1 MMHCRVGQIISSRF
15 NILAHKSGTMTK
27 GGTTTRDDLYQVEKC
42 CKKKKLEKRK
52 EVDSNSK
59 KLQ

>member
-1 MMHCRVGQIISSRF
+1 MVHCRVGQIISSHF

-27 GGTTTRDDLYQVEKC
+27 GGTTTRDDLYEVEKY

-52 EVDSNSK
+52 EVNIKSK
-59 KLQ
+59 